1 MHESIS
7 GVKKNLKGLVN
18 VISIRCIGHFCY
30 SKPSQLGAGCRR
42 GYIHGRY
49 SHSGQ
54 PISSL
59 MPGNFQIKI
68 FLYESREWRHLVAA
82 SIRAHGGR
90 ACRLFGPGGAARPAG
105 AADEGEGQ
113 VDAQPP
119 VQPRAREP
127 EISHCH

>member
-1 MHESIS
+1 
-7 GVKKNLKGLVN
+7 
-18 VISIRCIGHFCY
+18 
-30 SKPSQLGAGCRR
+30 
-42 GYIHGRY
+42 
-49 SHSGQ
+49 
-54 PISSL
+54 
-59 MPGNFQIKI
+59 MPENCELDI

-90 ACRLFGPGGAARPAG
+90 AGRLFGGPDGAARTAG